1 MFKYMKWKNK
11 GRHNSELNKASN
23 HNERI
28 YVNGKISKE
37 ISSPYNLQAF
47 FQKKFYQKKRQEFL
61 WENLPCEN

>member
-1 MFKYMKWKNK
+1 MFMYIKWKNK

-28 YVNGKISKE
+28 YMNGTISKE
-37 ISSPYNLQAF
+37 ISSTYNLQAS
-47 FQKKFYQKKRQEFL
+47 FQKQVLSEKQEFL